1 MYVADAPVSLL
12 QSYLILI
19 AKILIDILW
28 EILLPDIHPKEII
41 MDINKMLGARPFL
54 IVLFI
59 NVKMGRI

>member
-1 MYVADAPVSLL
+1 MADAPVSLL

-19 AKILIDILW
+19 AKSLIDILW

>member
-1 MYVADAPVSLL
+1 MADAPVSLL

>member
-1 MYVADAPVSLL
+1 MADAPVSLL

-41 MDINKMLGARPFL
+41 MDINKMLGARLFL